1 VLLSA
6 VVVNMA
12 RLQEMAVLAVTV
24 AEVTALPVTLL
35 AAVVVD

>member
-24 AEVTALPVTLL
+24 AEVMALPVTLL